1 MFDIECPRCKSAIGL
16 GLSDFFRQR
25 VERRDC
31 WSCRMELELSNSAL
45 FFVFNGLMFGGLM
58 MVLGYWGLQ
67 QEWLRVIIVAPL
79 CWLMAPVFVQ
89 IGGRWRVC
97 SERVRD
103 AVGVRRWLR
112 IGSIS
117 AWVFGGAVTMA
128 AISFAVH
135 YRRFV
140 FGLEDWIGG
149 GGSDATGEFVFGMRY
164 FVLWSIVVAVA
175 AFAVMLIARWKARR
189 FMGTD
194 EGVL

>member
-31 WSCRMELELSNSAL
+31 WSCRTELELSNSAL

-67 QEWLRVIIVAPL
+67 REWLRVIIVAPL

-89 IGGRWRVC
+89 IVGRWRVC
-97 SERVRD
+97 SERVRN
-103 AVGVRRWLR
+103 AVSARRWSR

-117 AWVFGGAVTMA
+117 AWIFGGAVTVA
-128 AISFAVH
+128 AISFGVH
-135 YRRFV
+135 YRELV
-140 FGLEDWIGG
+140 LGLEDWIMG
-149 GGSDATGEFVFGMRY
+149 GGSDVVGDFVFGMRY

-175 AFAVMLIARWKARR
+175 AFAVMLIARWKTRR
-189 FMGTD
+189 LIGRE